1 MKKFVAVVLTIV
13 CVMSL
18 VVPAFAVDAQNNTAW
33 TFDAVSVAGI
43 EGKVIYQDTADN
55 VGIAAISGESGAET
69 IMSYTENADGT
80 YTIFQYMNGSL
91 LEEHTTAPGSGIVER
106 KIYSTDGSF
115 TKITEITCEV
125 SELSDVSTNVVPRS
139 SGHTCSQSQLASNSA
154 KYNLGYMH
162 YIHSFTNTIYSINC
176 DVISEQ
182 HLGQEYTFGA
192 GTAKTLSNWT
202 STLLSIFPI
211 FKNPAVMV
219 AKFIAFAQDK
229 GILSAV
235 IEGLI
240 TAMVTKTM
248 VCDFYNQEIHG
259 TATSHSG
266 YPHVILDG
274 TYAFVTMNGETRI
287 ETEGYTVRQWGNAS
301 MGRWMM
307 YKVFGIDEAP
317 TSWSNLDN

>member
-1 MKKFVAVVLTIV
+1 MKKVVSVVLIIA

-18 VVPAFAVDAQNNTAW
+18 MVPAFAVEEQNNTAW
-33 TFDAVSVAGI
+33 KFDPVSVVGI
-43 EGKVIYQDTADN
+43 EGKVIYQDTAADA
-55 VGIAAISGESGAET
+55 GIATISGEPATET
-69 IMSYTENADGT
+69 IMSYTENEDGT
-80 YTIFQYMNGSL
+80 YTIFQYMNGIL
-91 LEEHTTAPGSGIVER
+91 TEEHTTAPGSGIVER
-106 KIYSTDGSF
+106 KIYSADGSF
-115 TKITEITCEV
+115 TETTEITCEV
-125 SELSDVSTNVVPRS
+125 SEVDIVSADVMPLA
-139 SGHTCSQSQLASNSA
+139 SGHTCAQSKLAS
-154 KYNLGYMH
+154 NLGYMH

-211 FKNPAVMV
+211 FKNPTVMI
-219 AKFIAFAQDK
+219 AKFIVFAQDK
-229 GILSAV
+229 GILSAA
-235 IEGLI
+235 IEGII
-240 TAMVTKTM
+240 TAAVTKTM

-266 YPHVILDG
+266 YPHVILEG
-274 TYAFVTMNGETRI
+274 TYAFVTLNGETRV
-287 ETEGYTVRQWGNAS
+287 ETEGYTVRQWGNS
-301 MGRWMM
+301 GMGRWMM